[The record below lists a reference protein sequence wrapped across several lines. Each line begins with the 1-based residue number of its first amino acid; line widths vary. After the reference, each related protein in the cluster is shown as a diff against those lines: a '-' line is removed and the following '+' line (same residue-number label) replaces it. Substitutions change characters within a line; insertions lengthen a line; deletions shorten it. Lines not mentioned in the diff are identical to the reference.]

1 MGKKRWLIIFALF
14 IANTLNYV
22 DRVNISVAGPSISHE
37 FGFGPATMGVIF
49 SCFFYSYIILI
60 VPMGLLA
67 DRFGSRAVSTAGM
80 GIWSIGAI
88 LTGAMTSFP
97 GLVAARLVL
106 GAGESSSYPIGNRI
120 VREWSPR
127 EERGIFTSLFNIGS
141 TVGPAVGIMAASAL
155 VAVTSWRMSFY
166 ILGGLTLLWT
176 LVWWA
181 VYRSP
186 ERAPWLGAQEREYI
200 LTQREP
206 VHTAPVAKMSLGSL
220 LKKGPMWGLLLT
232 QGCQTYAIYLFLTW
246 LPSYLLNVR
255 GYKMFDAGIAG
266 MLPYLVASVGALLVG
281 RLSDRMLKGR
291 DLSTGRRKRLMI
303 VMMVLAS
310 CVLFVPYVQDPTLL
324 EALLVAAILFLSAAN
339 TLNFAL
345 AGDLIFDKGSAGTA
359 YGLLVLGGN
368 LFGFVAP
375 MLTGYI
381 IAVTHE
387 YTLSFV
393 LAGVLLLVGTC
404 TAGFL
409 VNAPLQPAESYET
422 APRPA

>member
-1 MGKKRWLIIFALF
+1 
-14 IANTLNYV
+14 
-22 DRVNISVAGPSISHE
+22 
-37 FGFGPATMGVIF
+37 
-49 SCFFYSYIILI
+49 
-60 VPMGLLA
+60 
-67 DRFGSRAVSTAGM
+67 
-80 GIWSIGAI
+80 
-88 LTGAMTSFP
+88 
-97 GLVAARLVL
+97 
-106 GAGESSSYPIGNRI
+106 
-120 VREWSPR
+120 
-127 EERGIFTSLFNIGS
+127 
-141 TVGPAVGIMAASAL
+141 
-155 VAVTSWRMSFY
+155 
-166 ILGGLTLLWT
+166 
-176 LVWWA
+176 
-181 VYRSP
+181 
-186 ERAPWLGAQEREYI
+186 
-200 LTQREP
+200 
-206 VHTAPVAKMSLGSL
+206 
-220 LKKGPMWGLLLT
+220 
-232 QGCQTYAIYLFLTW
+232 
-246 LPSYLLNVR
+246 
-255 GYKMFDAGIAG
+255 

-324 EALLVAAILFLSAAN
+324 EAVLVAAILFLSAAN

-409 VNAPLQPAESYET
+409 VNAPLQPGRSYEG
-422 APRPA
+422 APRLA